1 MTPRPLHVIAF
12 QRAGLFERN
21 PRTYRIGYWY
31 WGLDT
36 IPESWLKQW
45 KWIDEVWAATNFVSD
60 ALRKRFGSRVHTMFP
75 GVQLGKF
82 QPRPRSYFGLADK
95 DEFTFLFV
103 FHFTSVM

>member
-1 MTPRPLHVIAF
+1 
-12 QRAGLFERN
+12 
-21 PRTYRIGYWY
+21 
-31 WGLDT
+31 
-36 IPESWLKQW
+36 
-45 KWIDEVWAATNFVSD
+45 
-60 ALRKRFGSRVHTMFP
+60 MFP